1 MTSTP
6 VQYLTPEGRTKLES
20 ELAELVHVRRK
31 QVADELR
38 RAIQE
43 GDLSEN
49 FGYIE
54 MKRQQALLEG
64 RIMELQALLAKAETV
79 EAGQNSHAVIGSTV
93 QIQERGEQ
101 PETYQIVGPAEANP
115 RLGRISHESPLG
127 KAIMGHRA
135 GDVVEAQTPG
145 GAISITILS
154 IR

>member
-1 MTSTP
+1 
-6 VQYLTPEGRTKLES
+6 
-20 ELAELVHVRRK
+20 
-31 QVADELR
+31 
-38 RAIQE
+38 
-43 GDLSEN
+43 
-49 FGYIE
+49 
-54 MKRQQALLEG
+54 
-64 RIMELQALLAKAETV
+64 
-79 EAGQNSHAVIGSTV
+79 V